1 MSKTYDPILVTV
13 LSKKFKSI
21 TEQMALT
28 MSRTTRSSVF
38 SLALDFAAGILDAK
52 GQMLEQVMYIPC
64 VAGGIQPGCEYL
76 VQYFGDDIHDGDI
89 MLHNDVYC
97 GGNQL
102 QDWGV
107 YKPIFYENKLVGWAC
122 AKGHQA
128 DSGGPLPGSYN
139 PAATE
144 IWQEAL
150 RITGVKILEK
160 GKRRKDVWDMI
171 FANVRFPIVEADIW
185 AMIGTCVI
193 GERGIKEIIDR
204 YGVEFYEAYSGYAMD
219 AAEKEMRAGIA
230 SVPDGTYKGS
240 ATVYIAPD
248 DLRKIQVAV
257 NVSGEEITFD
267 FTVTDK
273 QSTMNFANI
282 PLVETLTICVT
293 SLVSVV
299 SPYIPWNQGIFRPV
313 RLICPE
319 ASLVNPSFPAAVG
332 LGNHMVDLVHE
343 ALMLAFAQAVP
354 DKASAP
360 WTTMRPAGSVF
371 FHPRTKYIKSDA
383 FWGGTL
389 GGGGAMKGLDGRYAC
404 GSQAVCGSRCGDAEA
419 VEFATPH
426 IVWKLEFLKDS
437 GGAGRW
443 RGGVAVEAVYQIGGG
458 TNTAFTLGV
467 HCPGEG
473 TPGVFG
479 AKSAPPDKVEILDGN
494 GVTLYEPKQFDMFPV
509 AEGLFLRQRCAGGGG
524 WGDPLER
531 PVENVIQDVED
542 EYISVEGAR
551 KDYGVALNPESL
563 QVNREETEELRNA
576 NHKLI
581 TFRYYTGG

>member
-1 MSKTYDPILVTV
+1 MTEKYDPILVTV
-13 LSKKFKSI
+13 LTKKFKSI

-38 SLALDFAAGILDAK
+38 SLALDFAAGVLNAK
-52 GQMLEQVMYIPC
+52 GEMLEQVMYIPC

-76 VQYFGDDIHDGDI
+76 VKYFGDEIYDGDVI
-89 MLHNDVYC
+89 IHNDVYC

-107 YKPIFYENKLVGWAC
+107 YKPIFCQGELVGWAC

-139 PAATE
+139 PGATE

-150 RITGVKILEK
+150 RITGVKIFEK

-193 GERGIKEIIDR
+193 GERGIKEIIGS
-204 YGVEFYEAYSGYAMD
+204 YGLEFYNTYSRHAMD
-219 AAEKEMRAGIA
+219 AAEKELRKGVESI
-230 SVPDGTYKGS
+230 PDGTYWGE
-240 ATVYIAPD
+240 ANVYIAPED
-248 DLRKIQVAV
+248 IRKIKVAV
-257 NVSGEEITFD
+257 KVSGSEITFD
-267 FTVTDK
+267 FTGTSP
-273 QSTMNFANI
+273 QSTVNFANI
-282 PLVETLTICVT
+282 PLVETSTICLA
-293 SLVSVV
+293 SLVSLV
-299 SPYIPWNQGIFRPV
+299 SPYIPWNQGIVRPV
-313 RLICPE
+313 HMICPE
-319 ASLVNPSFPAAVG
+319 DTLVNPSFPAAVG
-332 LGNHMVDLVHE
+332 LGNHLVDLVHE
-343 ALMLAFAQAVP
+343 ALMIAFCQAMP
-354 DKASAP
+354 DMASAP
-360 WTTMRPAGSVF
+360 WTTGRPAGSSF
-371 FHPRTKYIKSDA
+371 FHPRTKQHKSDA

-426 IVWKLEFLKDS
+426 IVWKTEFIADS

-443 RGGVAVEAVYQIGGG
+443 RGGVAAEAVYQTGGG
-458 TNTAFTLGV
+458 TNMTFSLGV
-467 HCPGEG
+467 HPPNEG

-479 AKSAPPDKVEILDGN
+479 AKAAPPDKIEVIDAN
-494 GVTLYEPKQFDMFPV
+494 GSVVYQPKQVDAFSI
-509 AEGLFLRQRCAGGGG
+509 AEGLFFHQRCAGGGG

-531 PVENVIQDVED
+531 PVEDVIKDAEEGYV
-542 EYISVEGAR
+542 SVEGAKR
-551 KDYGVALNPESL
+551 DYGVILNFVTLEVDL
-563 QVNREETEELRNA
+563 EQTKLLR
-576 NHKLI
+576 KQ
-581 TFRYYTGG
+581 RK